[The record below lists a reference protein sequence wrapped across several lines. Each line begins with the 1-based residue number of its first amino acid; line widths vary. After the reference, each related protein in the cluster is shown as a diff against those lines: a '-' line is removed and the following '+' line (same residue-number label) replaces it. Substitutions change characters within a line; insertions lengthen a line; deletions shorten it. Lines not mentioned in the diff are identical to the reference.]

1 MGTRT
6 LIGHE
11 AGSAKPVWVLFC
23 SGDGHAMG
31 RVLDGDEDDAQAFLD
46 WYEQMYGTDPR
57 KAEPDTLLE
66 RQDAWAVEYRAGAEK
81 RARSRYLDALA
92 ESESE

>member
-6 LIGHE
+6 LVGHE

-57 KAEPDTLLE
+57 KAEPDSLLE

-92 ESESE
+92 ESEEE